1 MITRDLS
8 ARRGPWCSALLAC
21 RRRGSRL
28 VLASILCPNRVI
40 TEQTDFIALYSELGI
55 VPDCTVDDLRL
66 AYRRRVADLHPDRAG
81 AAGEDALKTLNLRYA
96 AVLDFHRHY
105 GRLPGAA
112 PVPAARRAAGT
123 VEPVHGRWDDEGADA
138 PELEQPEPRRQSR
151 VVVYGIMLLAILLV
165 WWLTRTDADSL
176 GFHVPGVVAEER
188 EKASHAAT
196 ALHPGMTHE
205 QVAALLGQPIMR
217 ESGDG
222 QWLYGP
228 SWVRFECGG
237 VSDWYSSPLKPLKA
251 SSARPS
257 AADDARAVDRRRGCA
272 PGTGPNH
279 PWQAR

>member
-1 MITRDLS
+1 MTAHGLS
-8 ARRGPWCSALLAC
+8 ARSGRCGHARLAC
-21 RRRGSRL
+21 RRRGFRL
-28 VLASILCPNRVI
+28 VLASILCPNHVI

-66 AYRRRVADLHPDRAG
+66 AYRRRVADLHPDRVG
-81 AAGEDALKTLNLRYA
+81 AVGEDALKTLNLRYA

-112 PVPAARRAAGT
+112 PAPMPRRAAGR
-123 VEPVHGRWDDEGADA
+123 EESVHERWDDEGADA
-138 PELEQPEPRRQSR
+138 PELEQPESRRQSR

-165 WWLTRTDADSL
+165 WWLSRTDAESL

-196 ALHPGMTHE
+196 ALHPGMTRE
-205 QVAALLGQPIMR
+205 QVVALLGQPITR
-217 ESGDG
+217 ESDDG

-251 SSARPS
+251 SSSRPS
-257 AADDARAVDRRRGCA
+257 AADDARAVDRPRGCA
-272 PGTGPNH
+272 PGAGSNH